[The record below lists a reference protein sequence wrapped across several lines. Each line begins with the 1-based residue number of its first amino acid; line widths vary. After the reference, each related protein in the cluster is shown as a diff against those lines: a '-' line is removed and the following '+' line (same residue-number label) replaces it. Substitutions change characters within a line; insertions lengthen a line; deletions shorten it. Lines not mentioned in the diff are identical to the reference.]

1 MDIFELA
8 KNLKSARIAAQLTQA
23 DLAERTGVSLSTI
36 SALERGSAGDIGVA
50 KLEQL
55 LNATG
60 FELTVKPKGQRR
72 TLDDIAGGRYATHNR
87 PFKITGRID
96 DLLAIPAEEH
106 KLVSGQRGK
115 SHSSASALFRAKHNP
130 DHAVDLTLRQRV
142 RKSGK
147 KGNSK

>member
-8 KNLKSARIAAQLTQA
+8 KNLKAARIAAKLTQA

-36 SALERGSAGDIGVA
+36 SALERGSVGDIGVA

-55 LNATG
+55 LNTTG

-72 TLDDIAGGRYATHNR
+72 TLDDIDIAGGRYAT
-87 PFKITGRID
+87 
-96 DLLAIPAEEH
+96 
-106 KLVSGQRGK
+106 RGK
-115 SHSSASALFRAKHNP
+115 SDSIASAVFSEKRNP
-130 DHAVDLTLRQRV
+130 DHTVDLALRQRV

>member
-8 KNLKSARIAAQLTQA
+8 KNLKAARIAAKLTQA

-72 TLDDIAGGRYATHNR
+72 TLDDIDIAGARYATHIR
-87 PFKITGRID
+87 YFKNTGRID
-96 DLLAIPAEEH
+96 NLLAT
-106 KLVSGQRGK
+106 
-115 SHSSASALFRAKHNP
+115 
-130 DHAVDLTLRQRV
+130 DHTVDLALRQRV

>member
-8 KNLKSARIAAQLTQA
+8 KNLKSARIAAKLTQA

-55 LNATG
+55 MNATG

-72 TLDDIAGGRYATHNR
+72 TLD
-87 PFKITGRID
+87 
-96 DLLAIPAEEH
+96 
-106 KLVSGQRGK
+106 
-115 SHSSASALFRAKHNP
+115 ALFRAKYNP
-130 DHAVDLTLRQRV
+130 DHAVDLALRQRV